1 MKNAIKRIACFLL
14 TIMIFALCFTGCK
27 AEDFSIYFGIETM
40 PKTLDPQLASSY
52 SEQLAVRNCFRGLVK
67 WNDETDT
74 IEYDLIETYDISN
87 DGRVYKITLKD
98 TTWHNDE
105 KVTAHD
111 FVFAIERAC
120 NPATK
125 TPFPNLLND
134 ILGANEILNGQNAT
148 LGVKAENDT
157 TLIITLK
164 SKNENFLS
172 TLANPIFMPC
182 NKTFFENCKGK
193 YGLDKKHIL
202 TNGNYKI
209 SLWEKD
215 RHVKL
220 TKVVESVNNR
230 ISAKNIYL
238 TVSSTGKNNILRIVD
253 DEIGMAVDYTN
264 DYTAVNK
271 SLYSIET
278 QYKKNFAL
286 VFNSQSEIG
295 SNKALTDAFAKS
307 IHKEMFSAKMNDRF
321 ILADNIL
328 AKDCY
333 INGNTL
339 NNLQFPKYKYD
350 YLPEE
355 SRQEFLAA
363 IKTLKNKRL
372 PNINVLCIDNDEI
385 ASLLTDVL
393 STWQNNLGAYINIEK
408 VSSEAALSK
417 RISSGDFL
425 IAFVPFADNV
435 IDNLSNFTSAGNE
448 NLSLQNKEFDK
459 AFKNLNNSHTF
470 EGAKAEI
477 TNLLQILSETSTII
491 PIVSIPTAFI
501 WDENY
506 KNVYFSKHNGT
517 IDFSIIYK

>member
-1 MKNAIKRIACFLL
+1 
-14 TIMIFALCFTGCK
+14 
-27 AEDFSIYFGIETM
+27 M

-67 WNDETDT
+67 WNDQTNT
-74 IEYDLIETYDISN
+74 VEYDLIKTCDISDDGLKYTITIN
-87 DGRVYKITLKD
+87 DDK
-98 TTWHNDE
+98 WHNDE
-105 KVTAHD
+105 KITAHD

-120 NPATK
+120 NPTTK

-134 ILGANEILNGQNAT
+134 ILGANEILNGQNSELGIKAKDDNT
-148 LGVKAENDT
+148 LV
-157 TLIITLK
+157 IFLK

-182 NKTFFENCKGK
+182 NKTFFESCKGK
-193 YGLDKKHIL
+193 YGLDKKHLL
-202 TNGNYKI
+202 TNGNYKV
-209 SLWEKD
+209 SLWEKGK
-215 RHVKL
+215 HVKL
-220 TKVVESVNNR
+220 TRVADSVKNH
-230 ISAKNIYL
+230 ISAKNVYL
-238 TVSSTGKNNILRIVD
+238 TVSSTGKNNISRIID
-253 DEIGMAVDYTN
+253 DEIGMTVDYTN

-271 SLYSIET
+271 SLYTIES

-286 VFNSQSEIG
+286 VFNSKSEIG

-321 ILADNIL
+321 ILADSVL

-339 NNLQFPKYKYD
+339 NNLQFSKYKYD

-355 SRQEFLAA
+355 SRQEFLAS
-363 IKTLKNKRL
+363 IKMLKNKKL

-385 ASLLTDVL
+385 TSLLTDVL

-408 VSSEAALSK
+408 VSSEATLSK
-417 RISSGDFL
+417 RVSSGDFL
-425 IAFVPFADNV
+425 IAFVPFSDNV
-435 IDNLSNFTSAGNE
+435 IDTLSNFTSTGNE
-448 NLSLQNKEFDK
+448 YLSLQNKEFDK
-459 AFKNLNNSHTF
+459 SFKNLNNSHTF
-470 EGAKAEI
+470 DGAKTEI

-491 PIVSIPTAFI
+491 PIVSVPTAFI
-501 WDENY
+501 WDANY
-506 KNVYFSKHNGT
+506 NDVYFSKHNGT